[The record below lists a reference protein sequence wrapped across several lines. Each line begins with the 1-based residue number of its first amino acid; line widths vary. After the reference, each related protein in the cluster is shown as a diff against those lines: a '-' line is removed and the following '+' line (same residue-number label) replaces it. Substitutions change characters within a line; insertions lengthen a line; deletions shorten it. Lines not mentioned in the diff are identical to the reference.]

1 MRRETSKDISGSGG
15 RLVLRPASR
24 PAIENKEFVRQLN
37 R

>member
-15 RLVLRPASR
+15 RLVLRPARR
-24 PAIENKEFVRQLN
+24 PAIENKDFVRQLN

>member
-1 MRRETSKDISGSGG
+1 MRRETSKDISSSGG